1 MQGKREVILNVILIL
16 VAAVFL
22 FATVI
27 FNFDI
32 NQKNRISGF
41 QIGGG
46 GEEEN
51 GSQFINPNGS
61 VFCDEKTR
69 TGPCFCGNIDAVPC
83 DAINPPKEV
92 VDELKKVSKELQENA
107 LYSKDIENLTKNKQ
121 FKEEDLIRQR
131 LKIEIILSKSFDSYN
146 KSKELSE
153 KYSSSELNYLFE
165 SIVENIDIINNIYRS
180 LNSRTKEKIEERQ
193 KIQIKEAE
201 WTIKHEE
208 LVDNSVSLLIENK
221 IGIDKQ
227 YYEER
232 YNQFLSKYV
241 NDSLIK
247 QCISETKECSNYEN
261 CPSYIYLCIT
271 SKNEED
277 SLCTAFLD
285 KCMIQKETQEPQIQI
300 INNTNNNQSSNSSG
314 TNKSTNQTRGQ
325 TGGIGSVG
333 GIGAIGGVG
342 GNGNNTSCVGSSCED
357 LPACTAPDYLIAS
370 KKEFIDLGG
379 YGKNSVTGE
388 VCYVGKRTI
397 YTRASRLIYTNN
409 SENNNSNS
417 GTNKTEKDSLSNL
430 ERNVRVIHF
439 KNVNGEKN
447 YEAAIFSKDENNQVN
462 IKFVSAVNYN
472 RLDAKIND
480 AVNKILYKKLNVEE
494 VHLSPISQ
502 QESEDLINQK
512 SNVPWILWGMIIL
525 LFLVFFFIY
534 RFN

>member
-1 MQGKREVILNVILIL
+1 MQGKREVILNTILIST
-16 VAAVFL
+16 VVVFL
-22 FATVI
+22 FTIAI
-27 FNFDI
+27 FELDN
-32 NQKNRISGF
+32 NQKNHISGF
-41 QIGGG
+41 QIGG

-92 VDELKKVSKELQENA
+92 IDEVKAASEKLKENA
-107 LYSKDIENLTKNKQ
+107 LYFKDIENLTKNKQ

-131 LKIEIILSKSFDSYN
+131 IKLEQILNKSFDSYN
-146 KSKELSE
+146 KSKELSD

-165 SIVENIDIINNIYRS
+165 SIVENIDIMNNIYRALS
-180 LNSRTKEKIEERQ
+180 SKTKEKIVERQ
-193 KIQIKEAE
+193 EMQIKEAE

-221 IGIDKQ
+221 QEIDKQ
-227 YYEER
+227 DYEEK

-247 QCISETKECSNYEN
+247 QCLSETKECSNYEN
-261 CPSYIYLCIT
+261 CPNYIYLCIT
-271 SKNEED
+271 SKNEGNA
-277 SLCTAFLD
+277 LCTAFLD
-285 KCMIQKETQEPQIQI
+285 RCMIQKEIQGSQIQI
-300 INNTNNNQSSNSSG
+300 INNTNNNQSSNISG
-314 TNKSTNQTRGQ
+314 TNKSNNQTGGA
-325 TGGIGSVG
+325 GGIGSIG
-333 GIGAIGGVG
+333 GVGAIGGVG
-342 GNGNNTSCVGSSCED
+342 GNGNNTSCTGSSCED
-357 LPACTAPDYLIAS
+357 LPACVAPDYLIAS
-370 KKEFIDLGG
+370 KKEFVDLGG
-379 YGKNSVTGE
+379 YGKNSITGE
-388 VCYVGKRTI
+388 ICYVGKRTI

-417 GTNKTEKDSLSNL
+417 ETNKTGRDALSNL

-439 KNVNGEKN
+439 KNINGEKK

-462 IKFVSAVNYN
+462 IKFVSAANYN

-494 VHLSPISQ
+494 ASLSPISQ
-502 QESEDLINQK
+502 EESETLVNEK
-512 SNVPWILWGMIIL
+512 TNVPWILWGMIIL
-525 LFLVFFFIY
+525 LFLVFFFIS